1 MALQAYLSIAQ
12 LGLGLFK
19 AGAEIETAKSQR
31 RADEL
36 AIFNNDT
43 DGIRLDAQT
52 LQRHND
58 RAEEYRVNKSVNTAS
73 FTVGGQRDVFDSQSV
88 KAFLKRNMDV
98 LDKDLE
104 RSDFMGNA
112 EASLK
117 RQQSMVMRQEAGA
130 RLNAAYTRAFTS
142 TVGSIMD
149 YSKTRVP
156 KGKVTI

>member
-1 MALQAYLSIAQ
+1 MSPQTYLAIAQ
-12 LGLGLFK
+12 LGIGLFK
-19 AGAEIETAKSQR
+19 ANEEIETAKSQR

-43 DGIRLDAQT
+43 DGVRLDAQT
-52 LQRHND
+52 RQRHND
-58 RAEEYRVNKSVNTAS
+58 RAEEYRVNKSTNIAS
-73 FTVGGQRDVFDSQSV
+73 FTAGGQRAVFDSQSV
-88 KAFLKRNMDV
+88 KAFLNRNMDV

-130 RLNAAYTRAFTS
+130 SLNAAYTRAFTS

-156 KGKVTI
+156 TGKGTE

>member
-1 MALQAYLSIAQ
+1 MGPQSYLAIAQ
-12 LGLGLFK
+12 LGIGLFK
-19 AGAEIETAKSQR
+19 AGAEAETAKSQR
-31 RADEL
+31 RSDEL

-43 DGIRLDAQT
+43 DGVRLDAQT
-52 LQRHND
+52 RQRHND
-58 RAEEYRVNKSVNTAS
+58 RAEEYRSNKSTNIAA
-73 FTVGGQRDVFDSQSV
+73 FTVGGNRAVFDSQSV
-88 KAFLKRNMDV
+88 KAFLERNMDV
-98 LDKDLE
+98 VNKDLK

-117 RQQSMVMRQEAGA
+117 RQQSMVMREEAGA

-156 KGKVTI
+156 TGKATI